1 MLDSTV
7 GNAPSCELHLEGAVT
22 VFDAFSV
29 FTQPIRV
36 QIGATTVLFKPD
48 RRGEATAGGGTWRVK
63 NASQFG
69 VVYGGMMEF
78 EADLKGNDWAAE
90 LQKLG
95 LTNGGSLAST
105 VSVPLTL
112 QVGNARHTATAQITC
127 RAK

>member
-1 MLDSTV
+1 
-7 GNAPSCELHLEGAVT
+7 
-22 VFDAFSV
+22 
-29 FTQPIRV
+29 
-36 QIGATTVLFKPD
+36 
-48 RRGEATAGGGTWRVK
+48 
-63 NASQFG
+63 
-69 VVYGGMMEF
+69 MMEF